1 MVRCATE
8 PSVAN
13 APTTTVLRCHNW
25 ANRSSYF
32 CEPDYWRQSDVGA
45 NLVTDPINVRRE
57 DLGIIDGVRVWKV
70 FNADTGEC
78 IGWDQQAVEDTEP
91 AVE

>member
-1 MVRCATE
+1 M
-8 PSVAN
+8 
-13 APTTTVLRCHNW
+13 
-25 ANRSSYF
+25 
-32 CEPDYWRQSDVGA
+32 
-45 NLVTDPINVRRE
+45 TDPINVRRE
-57 DLGIIDGVRVWKV
+57 DLGIIDGVRVWQV